1 MHIIKMGDIEI
12 TISQR
17 EYNTSFVLCV
27 KTKKFF
33 DFSNFYNLRFKFIQL
48 DI

>member
-17 EYNTSFVLCV
+17 EYNISFVLCV
-27 KTKKFF
+27 KTKKI
-33 DFSNFYNLRFKFIQL
+33 L
-48 DI
+48 